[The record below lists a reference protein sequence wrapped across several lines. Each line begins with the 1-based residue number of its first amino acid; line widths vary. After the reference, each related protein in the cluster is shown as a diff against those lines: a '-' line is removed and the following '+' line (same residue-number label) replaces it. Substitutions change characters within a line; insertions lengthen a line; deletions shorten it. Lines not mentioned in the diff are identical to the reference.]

1 MVLNFIIFLK
11 SFFKFLELYIIFCK
25 KKIIQM
31 QKEEI
36 FHHHYQ
42 FQIIKDVNAKI
53 LKRTEV
59 QLKNILI

>member
-1 MVLNFIIFLK
+1 M
-11 SFFKFLELYIIFCK
+11 ELYIIFCK

-31 QKEEI
+31 QREEI